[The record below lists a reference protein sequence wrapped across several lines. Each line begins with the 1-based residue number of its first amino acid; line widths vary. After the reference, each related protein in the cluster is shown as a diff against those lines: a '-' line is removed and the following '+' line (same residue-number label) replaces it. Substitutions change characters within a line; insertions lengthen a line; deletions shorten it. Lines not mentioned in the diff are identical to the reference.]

1 MLRARLVKFP
11 EDEAAI
17 RYGLFREAVRLSALD
32 SKPLNYGGDWPK
44 ERINLAATGRQS
56 FMSWYN
62 PVADGFDAMAR
73 EIDEKMGDPKARERV
88 RELAFCGDE
97 MHDFYQKELRAGRVP
112 HLPSHIGEKYVNIL
126 AAWERLRLRMPT
138 LNHPEVVK

>member
-11 EDEAAI
+11 EDESAI

-56 FMSWYN
+56 YMSWYN

-73 EIDEKMGDPKARERV
+73 EIDKTMHDPTARERV

-97 MHDFYQKELRAGRVP
+97 MHDFYSGELRAGRVP
-112 HLPSHIGEKYVNIL
+112 YLPPHMGNKYDNCL
-126 AAWERLRLRMPT
+126 AAWERLRMRMPT
-138 LNHPEVVK
+138 LNHLEVVK

>member
-11 EDEAAI
+11 EDESAI
-17 RYGLFREAVRLSALD
+17 RYGLFREAVRLAALD
-32 SKPLNYGGDWPK
+32 SKPLSYGGDWPK
-44 ERINLAATGRQS
+44 ERINLAATGRQA

-73 EIDEKMGDPKARERV
+73 EIDEKMGDPTARERV

-97 MHDFYQKELRAGRVP
+97 MHDFYSGELRAGRVP
-112 HLPSHIGEKYVNIL
+112 HLPPHICEKYGNVL
-126 AAWERLRLRMPT
+126 KAWEVLRLRMPK
-138 LNHPEVVK
+138 LSVVAAN